1 MYHKINHLQ
10 TMETT
15 LLKKIEKVINAE
27 MQKRGIDSV
36 MELSLDGK
44 KIIGEAGSFN
54 TFPVIFE
61 SLRPVLDFLV
71 TEVVDSTH
79 YNFYA
84 RLQVRYI
91 HFDGG
96 SNSVDLFNV
105 SGIVGPEDRCSSVRI
120 SY

>member
-1 MYHKINHLQ
+1 
-10 TMETT
+10 MEAT

-27 MQKRGIDSV
+27 MQKRGVYSV
-36 MELSLDGK
+36 MELSFDGK

-61 SLRPVLDFLV
+61 SLRPELDFLV
-71 TEVVDSTH
+71 TEVMDSTH
-79 YNFYA
+79 YNFHA
-84 RLQVRYI
+84 RVQVSYVR
-91 HFDGG
+91 FDKCG
-96 SNSVDLFNV
+96 SSVYLFSV